1 MSSYILTSPIDI
13 YLSGSQSQIKLYNS
27 AGTFSAQLVAP
38 ASLTS
43 NIDFTFASVPELKLP
58 FEPLKEELNML
69 RQPPFFFFEAN
80 AC

>member
-1 MSSYILTSPIDI
+1 MFPYLLAYCPFKSISNGNSSFPPNMLN
-13 YLSGSQSQIKLYNS
+13 G
-27 AGTFSAQLVAP
+27 F
-38 ASLTS
+38 S

-69 RQPPFFFFEAN
+69 RHPPFFFFEAN